1 MDIVGLFCIT
11 QESKNSLVNTV
22 IGTFLYS
29 PESDACLL
37 NPWEA
42 AV

>member
-1 MDIVGLFCIT
+1 MDIVGLFSIT
-11 QESKNSLVNTV
+11 QESKNSLANTV
-22 IGTFLYS
+22 IGAFFYS
-29 PESDACLL
+29 PESDAGLF